1 MASFDEKAGNTIR
14 ANQRRMKKAAKAA
27 EAKKQG
33 QPKSNLGRQFDTPLS
48 RMYDNDGNPVN
59 SEPRGYT
66 PYGGH

>member
-1 MASFDEKAGNTIR
+1 MGSDETYARKAFR
-14 ANQRRMKKAAKAA
+14 KAAWEKKQK
-27 EAKKQG
+27 AKKQG

>member
-1 MASFDEKAGNTIR
+1 MGRDEEWA
-14 ANQRRMKKAAKAA
+14 KKAFAKAA
-27 EAKKQG
+27 WKKKQDAKKQG